1 MATCINPFFIQNPT
15 PSRGRDKI
23 PVPCGKCPIC
33 LQRRASS
40 WAFRLIQAQ
49 NVFPSATFLTLT
61 YEEPPI
67 SKKGYMT
74 LVKRDW
80 QLFMKRLRKL
90 HPKGAKIS
98 YYAVGEYGS
107 KTWRPHFHAILLGAD
122 SELLEKAWND
132 QVDDDFDRT
141 KLLRPGKPGIFQA
154 DSDVNPA
161 NTAYVTKYITKGK
174 QIPMHKNDD
183 REPEFALMSKNL
195 GANYMTDAM
204 KRYHKADPDR
214 MYVTNP
220 GGIKLA
226 MPRYYRDR
234 IFSEEE
240 RALHAIKVQQL
251 SPQRLKDEIED
262 FYKKFPREHYERS
275 WSEGVKA
282 LLRRFYIQAREDRS
296 DI

>member
-1 MATCINPFFIQNPT
+1 MASCINPFFIQNPT

-33 LQRRASS
+33 LQRRASG

-49 NVFPSATFLTLT
+49 NMFPSANFLTLT

-67 SKKGYMT
+67 SKNGYMT

-90 HPKGAKIS
+90 HPKGSKIA

-122 SELLEKAWND
+122 PELLEKAWND
-132 QVDDDFDRT
+132 QVDDDYDRI

-214 MYVTNP
+214 MFVTNP

-251 SPQRLKDEIED
+251 APERLKQEIED
-262 FYKKFPREHYERS
+262 FYKKYPREHYERS

-282 LLRRFYIQAREDRS
+282 LLRRFYLKAREDRS